1 MADPTLISFSTLF
14 FICQEFTC
22 WFYQK
27 SDNDFNIYLIGFF
40 FRLHTETIIY
50 KEIDRFKTTVFSFLR
65 LTIGLLREAT
75 VLL

>member
-1 MADPTLISFSTLF
+1 MADFIRNLIMILIFTL
-14 FICQEFTC
+14 
-22 WFYQK
+22 
-27 SDNDFNIYLIGFF
+27 SDFF
-40 FRLHTETIIY
+40 FRLHTEIIIY

>member
-27 SDNDFNIYLIGFF
+27 SDNDFNIYFIGFF
-40 FRLHTETIIY
+40 LDCIQKLLFT
-50 KEIDRFKTTVFSFLR
+50 KKSIDLKPLYLVF
-65 LTIGLLREAT
+65 
-75 VLL
+75 